1 MPIQFKEYI
10 QAQVHQGELGQVK
23 EIAYRLHSALNLPE
37 VQQAIALA
45 NQPGQSSSFVQNTF
59 LEFAT
64 HLGFQS
70 EARGLFQNSFTAG
83 LRPDYYLPIGNT
95 GILLEVER
103 GKTTMNNMDLLDFW
117 KCHICESA
125 NYLFL
130 LVPQELRQS
139 TAVNA
144 TVRYEF
150 ANVDRRLSPFFQSG
164 NYTNVLGLF
173 LYGY

>member
-1 MPIQFKEYI
+1 MPVRFQKYV
-10 QAQVHQGELGQVK
+10 QCQVDAD
-23 EIAYRLHSALNLPE
+23 EIAKVTKIADCLLDYLNQPD

-45 NQPGQSSSFVQNTF
+45 NQPGQSSSGVQNVFT
-59 LEFAT
+59 EFAMA
-64 HLGFQS
+64 LGFQS
-70 EARGLFQNSFTAG
+70 EAKGLFVNSFTTG
-83 LRPDYYLPIGNT
+83 LRPDYYLNIGEKT

-103 GKTTMNNMDLLDFW
+103 GKTTINNTDLLDFW

-125 NYLFL
+125 SYLFL

-139 TAVNA
+139 SSAS
-144 TVRYEF
+144 VRNEF
-150 ANVDRRLSPFFQSG
+150 ANVERRLSPFFQPE

>member
-1 MPIQFKEYI
+1 
-10 QAQVHQGELGQVK
+10 
-23 EIAYRLHSALNLPE
+23 LHDYLNLPE
-37 VQQAIALA
+37 VQEAIAIA

-64 HLGFQS
+64 QLGFQS
-70 EARGLFQNSFTAG
+70 EAKGLFKNSLTTG

-125 NYLFL
+125 SYLFL

-139 TAVNA
+139 TNA
-144 TVRYEF
+144 SVRYEF
-150 ANVDRRLSPFFQSG
+150 ANVDRRLSPFFQPG